1 MRIVKLALV
10 CAAIV
15 PGATLAGSQGHDGT
29 GIQERV
35 ALDGAYTLV
44 ANQSPTRPGAEGSQ
58 VGCTIN
64 VRASNKGRYKTAIS
78 RDSQVKLRNGTWK
91 KLNKSVWIGPG
102 QTVPWTY
109 NLDFGCNNDRT
120 YRFLVKRFDSS
131 NNLLGEQWHYHPAR
145 FRNRNGQWSYSYS
158 RDVSLDIGDLNRFF

>member
-15 PGATLAGSQGHDGT
+15 PSAKLAGSQGHDGT

-35 ALDGAYTLV
+35 ARDGAYTLV
-44 ANQSPTRPGAEGSQ
+44 ANQSPTRPDAEGSQ

-78 RDSQVKLRNGTWK
+78 RDSQASCT
-91 KLNKSVWIGPG
+91 S
-102 QTVPWTY
+102 
-109 NLDFGCNNDRT
+109 
-120 YRFLVKRFDSS
+120 
-131 NNLLGEQWHYHPAR
+131 
-145 FRNRNGQWSYSYS
+145 
-158 RDVSLDIGDLNRFF
+158 